1 VLACGYSKGLDGADA
16 THSCDQVGEKSEWW
30 HKLDLGDVR
39 AHYVHKKCDARQP
52 CTTCVNKNKSTA
64 CKYEGSRSSGNMPL
78 RPLMPRPKDVLGT
91 GSGSSEPGSS
101 GSLFVGSHER
111 PSSPQERFER
121 GPPPPILEKVDRV
134 LPPGGSAAQK
144 ALDVAKWSPRSIEP
158 SFKILPSIHF
168 RAIPRPL
175 RMPLSLIPPERVQV
189 SRATGSDLDMALYVF
204 SLRARKFSS
213 DRRD

>member
-1 VLACGYSKGLDGADA
+1 
-16 THSCDQVGEKSEWW
+16 
-30 HKLDLGDVR
+30 VR
-39 AHYVHKKCDARQP
+39 VYFVHKKCDARQP
-52 CTTCVNKNKSTA
+52 CTTCVNKNTGAA
-64 CKYEGSRSSGNMPL
+64 CEYEGSRSCGYTPPNPPTPQSKNAL
-78 RPLMPRPKDVLGT
+78 A
-91 GSGSSEPGSS
+91 GSGSSEFGSS
-101 GSLFVGSHER
+101 GSSSVGSHER
-111 PSSPQERFER
+111 PSSPPNRFER

-134 LPPGGSAAQK
+134 LPPGGSVVQT
-144 ALDVAKWSPRSIEP
+144 ALDVTEWSPRSTGT

-204 SLRARKFSS
+204 SLRVRKFSS